1 MLSTGTTTFW
11 VIYVLKNILYFLD
24 SMKVK
29 ILSFLLCLTLSWGA
43 GHAQDNLREG
53 IVITLQGDTLY
64 GQIDYRT
71 DAKNA
76 QQCCFLSD
84 DASDVH
90 IYKPGEI
97 TAYRFLDNGRFYVS
111 RSVPLPDGLQRTCFL
126 EYVLSG
132 KMSLYTVR
140 IDAKDY
146 HFLEDE
152 SGQLARFREETEV
165 TSPKD
170 RRNNLASALVLLTAS
185 KRAQKELYEKGT
197 SLGNVIRVVRM
208 YNDEVCPDGTC
219 QLFQYKAKKTPKA
232 DRIKWHPTVQF
243 GYGYFGTED
252 KSEVYLASEYRIDE
266 TTHWSTNYALQA
278 AVGAE
283 FYCPRISQHMLV
295 QLRFSFLHVSLEE
308 RKTNTKVIYSP
319 ETEQVIGPIT
329 RVLKHNKFLNIA
341 TLKFGPAYEC
351 HWGPKIRPRI
361 GGGLFTCSFFPMGL
375 YASGGVGFP
384 MRKGAIL
391 CEADFNSPM
400 AWSTNTFY
408 GSISMG
414 YQF

>member
-1 MLSTGTTTFW
+1 
-11 VIYVLKNILYFLD
+11 
-24 SMKVK
+24 MKVK
-29 ILSFLLCLTLSWGA
+29 ILSFLLCFGLSWGA

-53 IVITLQGDTLY
+53 IVITLQGDTLH

-76 QQCCFLSD
+76 QQCWFLSD

-152 SGQLARFREETEV
+152 SGR
-165 TSPKD
+165 
-170 RRNNLASALVLLTAS
+170 
-185 KRAQKELYEKGT
+185 
-197 SLGNVIRVVRM
+197 
-208 YNDEVCPDGTC
+208 
-219 QLFQYKAKKTPKA
+219 
-232 DRIKWHPTVQF
+232 
-243 GYGYFGTED
+243 
-252 KSEVYLASEYRIDE
+252 
-266 TTHWSTNYALQA
+266 
-278 AVGAE
+278 
-283 FYCPRISQHMLV
+283 
-295 QLRFSFLHVSLEE
+295 
-308 RKTNTKVIYSP
+308 
-319 ETEQVIGPIT
+319 
-329 RVLKHNKFLNIA
+329 
-341 TLKFGPAYEC
+341 
-351 HWGPKIRPRI
+351 
-361 GGGLFTCSFFPMGL
+361 
-375 YASGGVGFP
+375 
-384 MRKGAIL
+384 
-391 CEADFNSPM
+391 ADFNSPM